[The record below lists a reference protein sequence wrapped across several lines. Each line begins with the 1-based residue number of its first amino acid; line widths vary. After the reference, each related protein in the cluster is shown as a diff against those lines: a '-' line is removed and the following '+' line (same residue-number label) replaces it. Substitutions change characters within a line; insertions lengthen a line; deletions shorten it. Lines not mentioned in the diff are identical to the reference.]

1 MWWWSRLSLAE
12 RKVKVL
18 EDKVKEL
25 DKRVLFLFT
34 VVNNKPVPPKEEE
47 GKKG

>member
-1 MWWWSRLSLAE
+1 MWWWWSRLSATE

-25 DKRVLFLFT
+25 DKRVLFLF
-34 VVNNKPVPPKEEE
+34 NAISNRPIPPKED
-47 GKKG
+47 KKG